1 MKKITLAA
9 KAIHNIVHQR
19 IQKHSSYISVGLFAG
34 SFIAKLVLIAL
45 FLAAPNCAHAQS
57 ITPGE
62 QEVLV
67 NNIQNYL
74 NNLKTMQA
82 DFSQMSQDGVTET
95 GKFYLSR
102 PGKLRFQYNAPNNDY
117 IVADGLLVH
126 YWDDGVK
133 NYSSAPIG
141 TTLAD
146 FLLRKNIKFSG
157 DIQVLS
163 LNRPAQNKLVI
174 TFNQTKNPEAGD
186 LRMLFTESPLKLEKW
201 RVTDGAGSVTE
212 VSLSNVQTG
221 MKLSP
226 SLFRFVPP
234 KGFEKQ
240 FNEN

>member
-1 MKKITLAA
+1 MKFLTSLKTET
-9 KAIHNIVHQR
+9 KAMQTKM
-19 IQKHSSYISVGLFAG
+19 QKYSSWLFAG
-34 SFIAKLVLIAL
+34 SLAAKLVLIAL
-45 FLAAPNCAHAQS
+45 FMAAPNCAHAQS
-57 ITPGE
+57 ITAGE

-67 NNIQNYL
+67 KNIQAYL

-82 DFSQMSQDGVTET
+82 NFSQLSQDGATQT

-102 PGKLRFQYNAPNNDY
+102 PGKLRFQYDAPNGDY

-146 FLLRKNIKFSG
+146 FLLRKNIKFTD

-163 LNRPAQNKLVI
+163 LNRPAENKLVI

-186 LRMLFTESPLKLEKW
+186 LRMLFTESPLQLEKW

-212 VSLSNVQTG
+212 VSLSNIQTG
-221 MKLSP
+221 IKLAP
-226 SLFRFVPP
+226 TLFRFKAP
-234 KGFEKQ
+234 KGYEKQ

>member
-1 MKKITLAA
+1 MKKIFASIKEMQPQL
-9 KAIHNIVHQR
+9 
-19 IQKHSSYISVGLFAG
+19 QKYSPLF
-34 SFIAKLVLIAL
+34 FIASGAIKLL
-45 FLAAPNCAHAQS
+45 FLAFLIAAPSCANAQA
-57 ITPGE
+57 ITAGE

-82 DFSQMSQDGVTET
+82 NFSQLSQDGATQT

-102 PGKLRFQYNAPNNDY
+102 PGKLRFQYDAPNGDY
-117 IVADGLLVH
+117 IVADGLLIH

-133 NYSSAPIG
+133 NYSNAPIG

-163 LNRPAQNKLVI
+163 LKRPATNKLVI
-174 TFNQTKNPEAGD
+174 TFSQTKNSEAGD
-186 LRMLFTESPLKLEKW
+186 LRMLFTESPLQLEKW

-221 MKLSP
+221 VKLAP
-226 SLFRFVPP
+226 TLFRYKSP
-234 KGFEKQ
+234 KGYEQKL
-240 FNEN
+240 NEN